1 MRFIRSI
8 LRTKD
13 QPRLD
18 AGRDRYPDLDH
29 EFLAHLALCQHAT
42 LTSIERLYAIYKAIE
57 YILRHNIPGD
67 FAECGVWRGGSVM
80 MMALALRQF
89 GGPDRIIHCFDTFS
103 GMTQPDANDT
113 QSHSGISA
121 EEVLAGAKRDE
132 DDPFWAIAPLDVVKR
147 NMISTGYPP
156 DLVRFHKGRVEETLP
171 TAAPERL
178 ALLRLDTDWY
188 ASTKH
193 ELNCLYP
200 RLSTGGVLIID
211 DYGYWRGARQA
222 TDEYLAET
230 RAKIMLN
237 RIDFTG
243 RIGVKVE

>member
-1 MRFIRSI
+1 
-8 LRTKD
+8 
-13 QPRLD
+13 
-18 AGRDRYPDLDH
+18 
-29 EFLAHLALCQHAT
+29 
-42 LTSIERLYAIYKAIE
+42 
-57 YILRHNIPGD
+57 
-67 FAECGVWRGGSVM
+67 M

-103 GMTQPDANDT
+103 GMTEPGASDT
-113 QSHSGISA
+113 QSDSGISA
-121 EEVLAGAKRDE
+121 EEVLAGARRDE

-147 NMISTGYPP
+147 NMASTGYPP
-156 DLVRFHKGRVEETLP
+156 DLVRFHTGRVEDTLP

-230 RAKIMLN
+230 RAKILLN

>member
-1 MRFIRSI
+1 MRFIRNI
-8 LRTKD
+8 LHAKN
-13 QPRLD
+13 RLKTSAAPD
-18 AGRDRYPDLDH
+18 LYADLDH
-29 EFLAHLALCQHAT
+29 EFLEHLAACQNAT
-42 LTSIERLYAIYKAIE
+42 MTSIERLYAVYKAVE

-89 GGPDRIIHCFDTFS
+89 GGPDRVIHCFDTFS
-103 GMTQPDANDT
+103 GMTEPGACDT
-113 QSHSGISA
+113 QSHTGMPA
-121 EEVLAGAKRDE
+121 AAVLAGANRDE
-132 DDPFWAIAPLDVVKR
+132 DDPFWAFAPLDVVKR
-147 NMISTGYPP
+147 NMTTTGYPP
-156 DLVRFHKGRVEETLP
+156 GLVRYHVGRVEDTLP
-171 TAAPERL
+171 AAAPERL

-193 ELNCLYP
+193 ELNCLFP
-200 RLSTGGVLIID
+200 RLSTGGALIID

-230 RAKIMLN
+230 GAKILLN